1 MLSTYLLEF
10 AGLMAVFV
18 FAIVSPGADTAMVM
32 RQSLTHGRQAGIA
45 TAFGIGCSLLFH
57 LTYTILGLGLIVSQS
72 LLLFSAIKW
81 AGAAYLVYMGV
92 QALRAP
98 APVLDEATAAPQAS
112 SPTRANL
119 LKSFGLGFLT
129 NALNPKP
136 ILFFLSLFS
145 ALISHETPAY
155 VKGAYGLG
163 MATGLI
169 LWFSLVSCFLTMPRV
184 RAAFTRAGLWINRV
198 TGAVFIG
205 FGIKLALAR
214 AE

>member
-1 MLSTYLLEF
+1 MASQYLLEL
-10 AGLMAVFV
+10 AGLMAVFS
-18 FAIVSPGADTAMVM
+18 FAIVAPGADTAMVM
-32 RQSLTHGRQAGIA
+32 RQSLVHGRRAGIF

-57 LTYTILGLGLIVSQS
+57 MTYTILGLGLIVAQS

-81 AGAAYLVYMGV
+81 AGAAYLVYMGI

-98 APVLDEATAAPQAS
+98 APTLPEAEAQSDAAAVS
-112 SPTRANL
+112 VSG

-145 ALISHETPAY
+145 ALVGHETPAL
-155 VKGAYGLG
+155 VKMGYGLV
-163 MATGLI
+163 MASCLI
-169 LWFSLVSCFLTMPRV
+169 AWFSGVACFLTMPQV
-184 RAAFTRAGLWINRV
+184 RETFVRAGLWINRA

-205 FGIKLALAR
+205 FGVKLALSR